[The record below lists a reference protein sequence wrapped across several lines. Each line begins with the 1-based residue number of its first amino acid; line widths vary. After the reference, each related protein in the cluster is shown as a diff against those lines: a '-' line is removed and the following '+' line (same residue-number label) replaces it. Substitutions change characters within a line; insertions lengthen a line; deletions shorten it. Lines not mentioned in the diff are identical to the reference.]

1 MKIDIEIDE
10 KRLRE
15 LVINEIES
23 RLGDIPFDKV
33 DIKIMVKTK
42 QNYKAE
48 WENGEFKATYS
59 KTI

>member
-15 LVINEIES
+15 LVVAEIQS
-23 RLGDIPFDKV
+23 RLGDIPLESKDV
-33 DIKIMVKTK
+33 KIIVKTK

-48 WENGEFKATYS
+48 WEAGEFKATYS

>member
-15 LVINEIES
+15 LVVEEIQS
-23 RLGDIPFDKV
+23 RLGDIPLETKDV
-33 DIKIMVKTK
+33 RIIVKTK

-48 WENGEFKATYS
+48 WEVGEFKATYS
-59 KTI
+59 RTI

>member
-15 LVINEIES
+15 LVAVEIQS
-23 RLGDIPFDKV
+23 RLGDIPLEVKDV
-33 DIKIMVKTK
+33 KIIVKTK
-42 QNYKAE
+42 QNYRAD
-48 WENGEFKATYS
+48 WEVGEFKATYS